1 MQHNNFSGFKLFKT
15 GTILFLVLIA
25 VLMIIPF
32 VRAASTTTENSAKVG
47 DNKNI
52 SLRIYQPKE
61 GSISYNDVGL
71 PYVVLGEIDAVN
83 GIRNVTITSGHDLV
97 ICGNNP
103 MMQLN
108 LFYGKNSGTHLNL
121 FCDVPRN
128 FIEKQQY
135 IITVFDS
142 RGDVAS
148 ITRNF
153 TLIGSIPP
161 PDFFTHFSAHGK
173 VTDPDGNPL
182 SNVSIV
188 FEFPDARV
196 WGPEITDF
204 RSFIRN
210 VTTGSDGIYSTEF
223 IEEGRTS
230 TNQTVNVMKEG
241 YRPLTQNIKIR
252 NDTNEINFV
261 LTPITSE
268 HRSSP
273 GFDFVFG
280 IIALVSVFLIIMTRT
295 RR

>member
-1 MQHNNFSGFKLFKT
+1 MDIFGLKFFKT
-15 GTILFLVLIA
+15 GTIVLIA
-25 VLMIIPF
+25 FTIVILIIPF
-32 VRAASTTTENSAKVG
+32 VSATSTTTENIAKVG

-61 GSISYNDVGL
+61 GSISYSDVVGL
-71 PYVVLGEIDAVN
+71 PYVVVGEIDAIN
-83 GIRNVTITSGHDLV
+83 GIQNVTITSGHDLV

-103 MMQLN
+103 MMHLN
-108 LFYGKNSGTHLNL
+108 LFYGNNSGTHLNL

-128 FIEKQQY
+128 YIEKQQY
-135 IITVFDS
+135 IITVFDN

-173 VTDPDGNPL
+173 VTDPHGNPL
-182 SNVSIV
+182 SNVSLV

-196 WGPEITDF
+196 WGPEIADF
-204 RSFIRN
+204 RSFIRIA
-210 VTTGSDGIYSTEF
+210 TTGSEGIYSTEF

-230 TNQTVNVMKEG
+230 ANQTVNVTKEG
-241 YRPLTQNIKIR
+241 YRPLSQDIAIR

-268 HRSSP
+268 HRNSP

-280 IIALVSVFLIIMTRT
+280 IFALVSVFLIIMTRT